1 VSLGR
6 LRAAHWA
13 AFVAAL
19 ALLFVTAMDWYSTT
33 GGDEARRIEELADP
47 EGAAGGEVEREVQED
62 ARIAA
67 EGAEKNAWQADGAI
81 DRVIL
86 IGLLATAALVV
97 LAAFAARAP
106 RAPSERPGEAAPRAE
121 GGDEPES
128 PPPRGRERPGAPRG
142 AAAPIGL
149 AGIAATVTALLVT
162 YRIFQEPGFDA
173 TTTIKAG
180 APLALVVLGA
190 IALAS
195 AIALRTES

>member
-1 VSLGR
+1 VSVGR

-33 GGDEARRIEELADP
+33 GGDEARRIEELSDP
-47 EGAAGGEVEREVQED
+47 EGAAGGEIEREVQED
-62 ARIAA
+62 ARVAA

-86 IGLLATAALVV
+86 VGLLLTAALAV
-97 LAAFAARAP
+97 LAAFAAR
-106 RAPSERPGEAAPRAE
+106 
-121 GGDEPES
+121 ES
-128 PPPRGRERPGAPRG
+128 RG
-142 AAAPIGL
+142 AVAPIAM
-149 AGIAATVTALLVT
+149 AGIAASVTALLVT

-173 TTTIKAG
+173 GTTIKAG
-180 APLALVVLGA
+180 APLALVVLGV

-195 AIALRTES
+195 AVALRTES